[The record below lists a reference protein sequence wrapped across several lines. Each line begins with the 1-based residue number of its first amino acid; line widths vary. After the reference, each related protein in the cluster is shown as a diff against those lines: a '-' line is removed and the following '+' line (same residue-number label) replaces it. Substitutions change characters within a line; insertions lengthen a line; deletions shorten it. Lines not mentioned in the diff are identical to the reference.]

1 METAKT
7 GMRHPWWQ
15 PGVFASAPAI
25 FLWVCAQFPA
35 DMLGNLF
42 HAGTSPDSL
51 THVGDTLFVV
61 GWTASGV
68 LLWHGRRRI
77 EPQATEA
84 ASSGTAVDTVPQGEA
99 AEAHGLAALRRN
111 MVRRLERLRHPIP
124 LH

>member
-1 METAKT
+1 MVAA
-7 GMRHPWWQ
+7 GRIRLGSGNFSMGLRPASRRHARQ
-15 PGVFASAPAI
+15 P
-25 FLWVCAQFPA
+25 
-35 DMLGNLF
+35 F

-51 THVGDTLFVV
+51 TRVGDTLFVV

-77 EPQATEA
+77 EPQVTEA
-84 ASSGTAVDTVPQGEA
+84 ASSGTAVDTVPQGETT
-99 AEAHGLAALRRN
+99 EAHGLAALRRN